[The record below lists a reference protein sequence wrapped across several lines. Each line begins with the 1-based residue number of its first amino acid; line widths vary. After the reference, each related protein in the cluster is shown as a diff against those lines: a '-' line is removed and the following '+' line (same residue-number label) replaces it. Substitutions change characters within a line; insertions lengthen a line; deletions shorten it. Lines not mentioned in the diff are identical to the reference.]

1 MQEKYSPITQ
11 SRFEN
16 ICSSHVILTQKVFLT
31 LLSSVSAE
39 DTNSTVIFVQSSSL
53 FKILCKHSM
62 HIHTVNIFY
71 IYICIIFI
79 YISIEHDF
87 PQVMAVLSH
96 THILSR
102 RQNQTQKTTALLLTL
117 SDFFFLKNAQHLP
130 LNYLY
135 SVTVRVKYHVIY
147 KLI

>member
-71 IYICIIFI
+71 IYMYYI
-79 YISIEHDF
+79 YIYLYRTW
-87 PQVMAVLSH
+87 LSASYGSTVTH
-96 THILSR
+96 THFVP
-102 RQNQTQKTTALLLTL
+102 KTKLDTKDNCTAFNFIR
-117 SDFFFLKNAQHLP
+117 FFFFKECTTP
-130 LNYLY
+130 
-135 SVTVRVKYHVIY
+135 ST
-147 KLI
+147 